1 MSKKDAVNA
10 NANASASANDGAE
23 VVHVRAGMVLAGCTL
38 SDRVVLFESDEI
50 KAQVCGGFRRDNN
63 GKKVWNDADELSRQ
77 TGLHTLHY
85 QIDFGDCGLTALL
98 ELHKKTTTVF
108 KMLYNNDLKH
118 WNEEQIVSACKASKT
133 TPHVFRAVE
142 ILDARR
148 KAVPSAT
155 KALDKLES
163 SISTMSAAERERAI
177 ALAKQILGQ

>member
-10 NANASASANDGAE
+10 NANADAE
-23 VVHVRAGMVLAGCTL
+23 VVHVQADMVLARCTL

-50 KAQVCGGFRRDNN
+50 KAQVCGGFRRDGN

-85 QIDFGDCGLTALL
+85 QIDFGDCKLTALL

-108 KMLYNNDLKH
+108 KMLYNNELKH
-118 WNEEQIVSACKASKT
+118 WNEAQIVSACKASKT
-133 TPHVFRAVE
+133 TPPVFQAVE
-142 ILDARR
+142 ILNSRR
-148 KAVPSAT
+148 KAVPSVT
-155 KALDKLES
+155 KAFDKLES
-163 SISTMSAAERERAI
+163 SIDTMSDAERERAI